1 MSDQAEYSAQQFA
14 QMLQA
19 SPAFQSLAP
28 HQQVEMSDSMA
39 KVFGYLDS
47 GPGVPARQLAP
58 NFDQLRNPG
67 GDSGNSQAAPQQ
79 PAPTPATNG
88 GGGTQAPID
97 RAPGAT
103 AGMLGAINF
112 PSFVASLVQ
121 GTFQAIVDASIQQ
134 MEAYSNL
141 LAETAKTVDSFM
153 QDNVSD
159 DMARDHLADNYGD
172 IFQRNL
178 GGTQPTLGVVQP
190 PSGNPPELPSFLQG
204 LGFDSVLDIDEQAV
218 EEVIV
223 PEARHT
229 LAEMRHQTL
238 ATMVM
243 MGINRVVVD
252 DGEIN
257 AKLIFNVDANETMNF
272 TFDESKPTNWN
283 LAGTVGR
290 NPFGA
295 NGIVVTTTNINTQA
309 DLSVRAELTGEVKI
323 RFRSETF
330 PLERFADSAAIQLIN
345 TRAKVPEQR
354 ASIEGEVVDSTRTE
368 ESEGATSQASKP
380 SRAVVPTNTGVHID
394 PWAPRRR

>member
-1 MSDQAEYSAQQFA
+1 MSDQSGYSAREFA

-28 HQQVEMSDSMA
+28 SQQAEMSESMA
-39 KVFGYLDS
+39 KVFGYLDN
-47 GPGVPARQLAP
+47 GPGAPARQLAP
-58 NFDQLRNPG
+58 DFDQLRPG
-67 GDSGNSQAAPQQ
+67 GGGSQPAPQQ
-79 PAPTPATNG
+79 QQQAPAPAPAGAG
-88 GGGTQAPID
+88 GGGGSSAPVD

-103 AGMLGAINF
+103 AAMLGAIDF

-172 IFQRNL
+172 IFQRDL
-178 GGTQPTLGVVQP
+178 YGPQPTLTVAP
-190 PSGNPPELPSFLQG
+190 TTTEKPPELPSFLQG
-204 LGFDSVLDIDEQAV
+204 LGFDSVLDIDDQAV

-354 ASIEGEVVDSTRTE
+354 QVIEGEATE
-368 ESEGATSQASKP
+368 NATNAGATAQAARP
-380 SRAVVPTNTGVHID
+380 SRAVVPAATGAGND